1 MVSYGINLLK
11 NHCFYG
17 FFFGGDVY
25 LEILLFCAFF
35 AQNSRRLGNL
45 KRISLRLPCTIFT

>member
-17 FFFGGDVY
+17 FFFGGGMFIWRYCYFV
-25 LEILLFCAFF
+25 L
-35 AQNSRRLGNL
+35 
-45 KRISLRLPCTIFT
+45 SLHKIVGDSAI